1 MWGRRRMI
9 VALRA
14 SEGDPM
20 KWTIR
25 VELTPDGNEPVTYD
39 IGTITRPI
47 ADLAPEQI
55 GLTLEEGQQLL
66 RRVQVQM
73 ISS

>member
-1 MWGRRRMI
+1 
-9 VALRA
+9 
-14 SEGDPM
+14 M

-25 VELTPDGNEPVTYD
+25 VELTPDGNVPITYE

-55 GLTLEEGQQLL
+55 GLTLEGANRSCAEF
-66 RRVQVQM
+66 RSR
-73 ISS
+73 